1 MTEKKRERGEG
12 NREVGGEGVREGIG
26 SLKPYFAALLCL
38 WLDGFGMWGKKKR
51 LLGEGAY
58 RREGRGEE
66 GREEER

>member
-1 MTEKKRERGEG
+1 M
-12 NREVGGEGVREGIG
+12 REGIG

-38 WLDGFGMWGKKKR
+38 WLDGFGMWGKKRR